1 MYTFN
6 GPTLPPWQRRLR
18 HLRSITLHR
27 VSFDTGTRSSGL
39 LVELWP
45 LLPPPAAVAVASAST
60 PEQRAAGVLVDARS
74 AGLDTSKAVP
84 AWLANLDLPA
94 PTAAALRAVA
104 EGAVRTSLSPCDAPA
119 SSGAPL
125 LRTAVAP
132 CSLAPQWD
140 VDPAAMATGAGWA
153 GAVRLVLR
161 RVAAGGAVA
170 ADAPLLWERTV
181 HFDALAHLDADPSAL
196 LPLLP
201 PGVLLLRFVD
211 GPCLPLEDVLS
222 LEAAGIVGRKEQP
235 KEEEKEDEPAV
246 AGQPVSPSPR
256 TAWYESLSTK
266 EIKEALQRAGVSTS
280 TCFERADFEALARQ
294 YPLVGVSGSV
304 SAIPASM
311 ITGLDA
317 DEPPALPVVA
327 PQPTSVAQQEAWV
340 AKVEALAVQ
349 HAQVTAQN
357 EALRARA
364 DALLERR
371 AERQRRSQTR
381 RAQQATLAALRE
393 EKRSAQAALAK
404 ERHLIAQV
412 HTLISETNGRIDA
425 AARALVALKKRCE
438 VACGATKGGAV
449 LLDERKRRE
458 QVRRKQ
464 LLLDL
469 CEAIPLE
476 LLGGGSGGKPLVPQ
490 SDATGSISPTPA
502 STMGHPTMGSPMGPA
517 HSAVTAAQ
525 NASADEEDVAAVLGD
540 AAMLVVHVARLL
552 SVTLRYPVRLGA
564 SRCSIDDPPSAA
576 AAGHGGRNGNG
587 ATATATA
594 LKAQQIATYPLYPKG
609 ADPMKLQHAVLLLG
623 RNVQQ
628 LLLALGELPP
638 QPPRNILPAL
648 HLLVQRIAAEWPLPL
663 PPSANSNGITGT
675 TTMLA
680 SPPYPQPQQPPPG
693 PPPGPPP
700 PEPPDSSAMDERT
713 MERTLLMMD

>member
-1 MYTFN
+1 MHTFN

-60 PEQRAAGVLVDARS
+60 PEQTAAAGVLVDARS
-74 AGLDTSKAVP
+74 AGLDTSEAVP

-94 PTAAALRAVA
+94 PTAAALRAGA
-104 EGAVRTSLSPCDAPA
+104 EGVVLTSLSPCAAVPA

-153 GAVRLVLR
+153 GAVRFVLR

-170 ADAPLLWERTV
+170 ADAPCLWERTV

-235 KEEEKEDEPAV
+235 EEKEEKEDEPM
-246 AGQPVSPSPR
+246 SPSPR

-266 EIKEALQRAGVSTS
+266 AIKEALQRAGVSTS
-280 TCFERADFEALARQ
+280 TCFERSDFEALARQ
-294 YPLVGVSGSV
+294 YPLVGGSGSAT
-304 SAIPASM
+304 AIPASM
-311 ITGLDA
+311 IAGLDA
-317 DEPPALPVVA
+317 DEPPAPPVVA

-349 HAQVTAQN
+349 HSQVIAQN

-364 DALLERR
+364 DALLELR
-371 AERQRRSQTR
+371 AEWQRRRQTR

-404 ERHLIAQV
+404 EENLIAQV
-412 HTLISETNGRIDA
+412 HSQIRETNGRIDA
-425 AARALVALKKRCE
+425 AAHALDALKKRCE
-438 VACGATKGGAV
+438 AACGLTKGGAV

-458 QVRRKQ
+458 QARRKQ

-490 SDATGSISPTPA
+490 SPGSDANGSVSPMPA
-502 STMGHPTMGSPMGPA
+502 SPMGSPMGHPNMRSPMGPA

-540 AAMLVVHVARLL
+540 AALLVVHVARLL

-564 SRCSIDDPPSAA
+564 SRCSIDEPPSAA

-594 LKAQQIATYPLYPKG
+594 LKAQQIVTYPLYPKG

-663 PPSANSNGITGT
+663 PPSANSYGITA
-675 TTMLA
+675 L
-680 SPPYPQPQQPPPG
+680 
-693 PPPGPPP
+693 
-700 PEPPDSSAMDERT
+700 DERT
-713 MERTLLMMD
+713 MERTLLMID